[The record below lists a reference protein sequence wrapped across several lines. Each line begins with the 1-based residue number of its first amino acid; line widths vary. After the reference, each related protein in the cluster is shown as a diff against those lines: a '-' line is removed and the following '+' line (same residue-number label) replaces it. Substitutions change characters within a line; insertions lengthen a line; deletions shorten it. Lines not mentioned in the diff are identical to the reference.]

1 MKRRIELNKKKKGLL
16 YFIKAL
22 KKRGFHPEHVR
33 IWESREGM
41 SFKISE
47 APDFLWGIWERT
59 WRTTDFPKDYPEKYA
74 YFGQFKDFYDKF
86 RPTMVDYSYT
96 KFSEFV
102 DFLERFKTGNYIER
116 IIELLKEG
124 NMDVPVTVEN
134 KTDEEIMAE
143 FRKLQEKKIFE
154 RSHFMLS
161 PEDYQKA
168 LSEKQEFIKYL
179 EGLGDVVL
187 TVLWEA
193 NGSDGSGFYTC
204 FHIGTFRV
212 LLRDSTPKE
221 IQEEVY
227 QKMWELKYNCIFRP
241 SLFVGDKST
250 VEGLGR
256 YTEIIKQ

>member
-22 KKRGFHPEHVR
+22 KKGGFHPEHIKV
-33 IWESREGM
+33 WESREGM

-59 WRTTDFPKDYPEKYA
+59 WRTTDFSKDYPEKYA

-102 DFLERFKTGNYIER
+102 NFLEKFRTGDYTSR
-116 IIELLKEG
+116 ILELLKEG

-143 FRKLQEKKIFE
+143 FRKLQEEKIFE

-179 EGLGDVVL
+179 EGLGDMVL

-193 NGSDGSGFYTC
+193 NGSDGSGLYTC

-212 LLRDSTPKE
+212 LLRDSTPEE
-221 IQEEVY
+221 IQNEVY
-227 QKMWELKYNCIFRP
+227 QKMWELNYNCTFRP

-250 VEGLGR
+250 VESLGR

>member
-16 YFIKAL
+16 YFIKDL
-22 KKRGFHPEHVR
+22 KKRGFHPEHIKV
-33 IWESREGM
+33 WESREGM

-47 APDFLWGIWERT
+47 APDFLWGVWERT
-59 WRTTDFPKDYPEKYA
+59 MRTTDLSKDYPEKYA

-102 DFLERFKTGNYIER
+102 GFLEKFRTGDYIKR
-116 IIELLKEG
+116 ILELLKEG

-143 FRKLQEKKIFE
+143 FRKLQEEEIFE
-154 RSHFMLS
+154 RSHFILT

-179 EGLGDVVL
+179 ESLGDMVL

-212 LLRDSTPKE
+212 LLRDSTSKE
-221 IQEEVY
+221 IQDEVY
-227 QKMWELKYNCIFRP
+227 QKMWELKYNCTFRP

>member
-1 MKRRIELNKKKKGLL
+1 MKRRETKKK
-16 YFIKAL
+16 IKKCL
-22 KKRGFHPEHVR
+22 KKIKELGFSF
-33 IWESREGM
+33 SRVSVSYDSCVFE
-41 SFKISE
+41 ISE
-47 APDFLWGIWERT
+47 LPDFLWGIWKRT
-59 WRTTDFPKDYPEKYA
+59 WRTTDFSKDYPEKYA

-102 DFLERFKTGNYIER
+102 NFLENFRTVDYTSR
-116 IIELLKEG
+116 ILELLKEG

-143 FRKLQEKKIFE
+143 FRKLQEEEIFE

-179 EGLGDVVL
+179 EGLGDMVL

-193 NGSDGSGFYTC
+193 NGSDGSGLYTC

-212 LLRDSTPKE
+212 LLRDSTPNE
-221 IQEEVY
+221 IQNEVY
-227 QKMWELKYNCIFRP
+227 QKMWELKYNCTFRP

>member
-1 MKRRIELNKKKKGLL
+1 MRRRIELNKKKKGLL

-22 KKRGFHPEHVR
+22 KKRGFHPEHIKV
-33 IWESREGM
+33 WESREGM

-59 WRTTDFPKDYPEKYA
+59 WRTTDFSKDYPEKYA

-86 RPTMVDYSYT
+86 RPTLVDYSYI

-102 DFLERFKTGNYIER
+102 NFLEKFRTGDYTKR

-143 FRKLQEKKIFE
+143 FRKLQEEEIFE
-154 RSHFMLS
+154 RSHFMLT

-179 EGLGDVVL
+179 ESLGDMVL

-193 NGSDGSGFYTC
+193 NGSDGSGLYTC

-212 LLRDSTPKE
+212 LLRDSTSKE
-221 IQEEVY
+221 IQNEVY
-227 QKMWELKYNCIFRP
+227 QKMWELKYNCTFRP

-250 VEGLGR
+250 VDGLGG

>member
-1 MKRRIELNKKKKGLL
+1 ML
-16 YFIKAL
+16 
-22 KKRGFHPEHVR
+22 
-33 IWESREGM
+33 SQ
-41 SFKISE
+41 S
-47 APDFLWGIWERT
+47 DFLRGIWERT
-59 WRTTDFPKDYPEKYA
+59 WRTTDFSKDYPEKYA

-86 RPTMVDYSYT
+86 RPTMVDYSYI

-102 DFLERFKTGNYIER
+102 NFLEKFRTGDYTKR

-143 FRKLQEKKIFE
+143 FRKLQEEEIFE
-154 RSHFMLS
+154 RSHFMLT

-179 EGLGDVVL
+179 ESLGDMVL
-187 TVLWEA
+187 TILWEE
-193 NGSDGSGFYTC
+193 NGSNGSGFYTC

-212 LLRDSTPKE
+212 LLRDRTSKE
-221 IQEEVY
+221 IQDEVY
-227 QKMWELKYNCIFRP
+227 QKMWNLKYNCTFRP

>member
-1 MKRRIELNKKKKGLL
+1 MKRRIKLNKKKKGLL

-22 KKRGFHPEHVR
+22 KKRGFHPEHVKV
-33 IWESREGM
+33 WESREGM

-59 WRTTDFPKDYPEKYA
+59 WRTTDFSKDYPEKYA

-86 RPTMVDYSYT
+86 RPTMVDYSYI

-102 DFLERFKTGNYIER
+102 NFLEKFRTGDYIKR
-116 IIELLKEG
+116 IIEFLKEG

-134 KTDEEIMAE
+134 KTDEEILAE
-143 FRKLQEKKIFE
+143 FRKLQEEKIFE
-154 RSHFMLS
+154 RSHFMLT
-161 PEDYQKA
+161 PKGYQKA

-179 EGLGDVVL
+179 ENLGDMVL

-204 FHIGTFRV
+204 CKIGIFRV
-212 LLRDSTPKE
+212 LLKSDTPKE
-221 IQEEVY
+221 IQNEVY
-227 QKMWELKYNCIFRP
+227 QRMWDLNYNCIFRP